1 MRLEA
6 LPGVQAASLYGFG
19 LLSGNGWS
27 DRVLAEGY
35 VATPDEDL
43 TCQGMWVGPKFF
55 ETLGTKIL
63 SGRDFARQDDRTA
76 SVTNAAAPQAAVIN
90 EAMARRYFG
99 AETPL
104 GRRVYFASRP
114 ERKFEIIGV
123 VKDAKYYD
131 SLRRQSPPTLYL
143 PFFEDSGQG
152 LTVAVRGRGDLAGIG
167 TPAGFQRV
175 VDHVFAGARVLNVK
189 TMDDVVNASVHQER
203 VVAQLGGF
211 FSIFA
216 LALACLGLYGVLSF
230 AVVQRTREIGVRVA
244 LGAQRRDVLSLVIRQ
259 GVKLALTG
267 AAVGIAGAFAAA
279 RLLSSLLFGVTPTD
293 PLTFLGVFLLLVLV
307 AVLASWLPASRATKV
322 DPMEALR
329 YE

>member
-1 MRLEA
+1 
-6 LPGVQAASLYGFG
+6 
-19 LLSGNGWS
+19 
-27 DRVLAEGY
+27 
-35 VATPDEDL
+35 
-43 TCQGMWVGPKFF
+43 
-55 ETLGTKIL
+55 
-63 SGRDFARQDDRTA
+63 
-76 SVTNAAAPQAAVIN
+76 
-90 EAMARRYFG
+90 
-99 AETPL
+99 
-104 GRRVYFASRP
+104 
-114 ERKFEIIGV
+114 
-123 VKDAKYYD
+123 
-131 SLRRQSPPTLYL
+131 
-143 PFFEDSGQG
+143 
-152 LTVAVRGRGDLAGIG
+152 
-167 TPAGFQRV
+167 
-175 VDHVFAGARVLNVK
+175 
-189 TMDDVVNASVHQER
+189 MDDVVNASVHQER

-293 PLTFLGVFLLLVLV
+293 PLTFLGVSVLLVIV